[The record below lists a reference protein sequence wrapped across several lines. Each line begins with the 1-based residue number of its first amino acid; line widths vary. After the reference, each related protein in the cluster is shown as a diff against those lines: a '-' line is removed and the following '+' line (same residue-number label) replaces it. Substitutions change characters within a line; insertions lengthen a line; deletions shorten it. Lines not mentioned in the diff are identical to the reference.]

1 MKHLKLYENFNKNIA
16 DIDDEEELKEP
27 IGIDNLECEGSNGS
41 ECIFSPL
48 ESDMVDDWN
57 SDETIKKW
65 VQEKRVF
72 LQEIKYD
79 EWAIYAKTGD
89 REVKKYI
96 INNFSW

>member
-16 DIDDEEELKEP
+16 DIDDEFKEP